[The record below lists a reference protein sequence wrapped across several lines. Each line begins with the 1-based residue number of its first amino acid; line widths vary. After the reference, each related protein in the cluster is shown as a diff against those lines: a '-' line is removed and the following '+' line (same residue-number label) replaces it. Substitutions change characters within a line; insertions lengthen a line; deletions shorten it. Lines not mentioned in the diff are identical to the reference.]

1 MSGWTTVEEII
12 AYQLSVKLRDHIVA
26 LVDSGDMGRDFAF
39 CDQIKDAARSAPRN
53 ISEGFYRY
61 KHGEFAYHTNV
72 AKASLGEVKT
82 HLVDAK
88 TSHYITEQQFTTLY
102 PLAKEAMATTSGLL
116 RYLRSSEAPKV
127 WLNPPVKP

>member
-1 MSGWTTVEEII
+1 MAGWTTVEEII
-12 AYQLSVKLRDHIVA
+12 AYQLSVKLRDQIVA
-26 LVDSGDMGRDFAF
+26 MVDLGDMGKDFDF
-39 CDQIKDAARSAPRN
+39 RDQIKDAARSAPRN

-61 KHGEFAYHTNV
+61 KHGEFAYHVNV

-116 RYLRSSEAPKV
+116 RYLRSSVAPKV
-127 WLNPPVKP
+127 WLNPPANS